1 MTRLLLA
8 LAGVVLLAVTAL
20 AAVWL
25 LGQLLTG
32 LGLFI
37 VGAAGV
43 LGRLLWFLLIT
54 GVLAGVVYFVTSA
67 WRPSV
72 RAPVRPFRAQPVTPR
87 PAPSR
92 PKRGRAGQPVAPAS
106 VSPTPAGPGSV
117 SAAPVPPTPAET
129 TPTEAVPTE
138 AVESEPA
145 TSGPVRSDG

>member
-1 MTRLLLA
+1 MLA

-43 LGRLLWFLLIT
+43 LGRLMWFLLIT
-54 GVLAGVVYFVTSA
+54 GILAGVVYFVSSA

-72 RAPVRPFRAQPVTPR
+72 RTPLRPVTPPR
-87 PAPSR
+87 PAAR
-92 PKRGRAGQPVAPAS
+92 RAARGRAGKQAT
-106 VSPTPAGPGSV
+106 PT
-117 SAAPVPPTPAET
+117 PVPPAPARATPIDAEPVQAPAATEPDT
-129 TPTEAVPTE
+129 T
-138 AVESEPA
+138 
-145 TSGPVRSDG
+145 GPVRSGG